1 MKTKTINTVSP
12 LTPSKRLLCLL
23 FPLTLLAASTASAQV
38 LYDFNTPNQ
47 LADNFYPGVE
57 FGNFGNQVESGG
69 LNDSGRVDNTITGAR
84 GFLITNQTFSAL
96 TPEITLSAYFQFG
109 GIPSSFTG
117 ETLWLG
123 IGRDSDPEK
132 IFDPVGGNSVALG
145 SPTGQSLQ
153 VGIGP
158 RTSENLV
165 RIYYASVVDGVNGNL
180 NAPGSPTTEL
190 TIGNWYYLEVNYT
203 LLAEENGYSF
213 SVGLYDSTSTG
224 IVSETSLLSHT
235 ASIVNPNLADGE
247 LHAFFGGRYGPSAGA
262 TAVDNFAVSSII
274 PEPSTYALVGGALAL
289 GLAFWHRRRV
299 Y

>member
-23 FPLTLLAASTASAQV
+23 FPLTLLAASTASAQI

-47 LADNFYPGVE
+47 LADNFYPGTQ
-57 FGNFGNQVESGG
+57 FGSFGTQVSSGG

-96 TPEITLSAYFQFG
+96 TPEVTLSAYFQFG
-109 GIPSSFTG
+109 GTSGSFSG

-123 IGRDSDPEK
+123 VGRDSDSEK
-132 IFDPVGGNSVALG
+132 TFDPVAGNSGPLG

-158 RTSENLV
+158 RTSENVV
-165 RIYYASVVDGVNGNL
+165 RVQYAWITDGVLTNSSL
-180 NAPGSPTTEL
+180 TPTATL
-190 TIGNWYYLEVNYT
+190 TVGNWYYLEVNYT
-203 LLAEENGYSF
+203 LSAEEDGYSF
-213 SVGLYDSTSTG
+213 TVGLYDSTSTG
-224 IVSETSLLSHT
+224 IVSETSLLSHS

-247 LHAFFGGRYGPSAGA
+247 LHAFFGGRNGTFAGA
-262 TAVDNFAVSSII
+262 VAVDNFAVSAI
-274 PEPSTYALVGGALAL
+274 PEPSTYAFIGGILAL
-289 GLAFWHRRRV
+289 GVAFWYRRRAC
-299 Y
+299 